1 MAGSPAARSR
11 AAARWQRDP
20 TMNDLPTPGLTR
32 RNTVDPVTLEVLR
45 NALEA
50 TADEMG
56 AVLKRTSF
64 SPNIKERM
72 DASCAVFDAQA
83 QLVAQAEHVPVHL
96 GSMLRSVEK
105 TVAAAGGLDDGDVV
119 IVNDPFTNGS
129 HLPDITVVAPVFTE
143 GRHIAYV
150 ATRAH
155 HADVGGMEPGS
166 MPGNSHEIYQEGLVI
181 PAVKLYR
188 GGELQDDVMRLI
200 LANVRTPEERRGDLN
215 AQLAS
220 LRIGE
225 RRIRELAQRYGAD
238 LVTAGFEAILDY
250 TERRMRRR
258 LAEFPPGTYR
268 GEDFLDDDGSS
279 DEPVRIAL
287 AITVTPEKLVLDFAG
302 SSPQRPGN
310 INAVAPMT
318 YSASFFAIKLLTDP
332 EIPVNAGTFR
342 NLELKIPEGSVL
354 AARHPAATC
363 AGNTETTQRIA
374 DTVLKV
380 CAQFAPDRV
389 PAASQGTMNTIAVG
403 GNDPRAKTPGGRP
416 YSYIETIG
424 GGQGGRPMGPGDDGI
439 QCNMTNTMNTPV
451 EALEIT
457 YPLRVERYE
466 LREGSAGAGKHR
478 GGNGLV
484 RAIRSLGHTARVSLQ
499 CERRRFAPYG
509 LQGGA
514 DAKPGHNYVVQGN
527 GQIRD
532 EPGKASLSLAPDEI
546 IVVETPGGG
555 GWGPP
560 AANSRTAD

>member
-1 MAGSPAARSR
+1 
-11 AAARWQRDP
+11 
-20 TMNDLPTPGLTR
+20 MNDLER
-32 RNTVDPVTLEVLR
+32 RNAVDPITLEVLR
-45 NALEA
+45 NALESI
-50 TADEMG
+50 ADEMG

-72 DASCAVFDAQA
+72 DASCAIFDAQA

-96 GSMLRSVEK
+96 GSMLRSVEA
-105 TVAAAGGLDDGDVV
+105 TVAAVGAVEDGDVV

-129 HLPDITVVAPVFTE
+129 HLPDITVVAPVFVDR
-143 GRHIAYV
+143 RHIAYV

-166 MPGNSHEIYQEGLVI
+166 MPGNSQEIYQEGLVI
-181 PAVKLYR
+181 PAVRLYR
-188 GGELQDDVMRLI
+188 RGELQDDVMRMI

-220 LRIGE
+220 LRAGE
-225 RRIRELAQRYGAD
+225 QRIRELAGRYRTE
-238 LVTAGFEAILDY
+238 LVTAGFAAILDY
-250 TERRMRRR
+250 AERRMRRR
-258 LAEFPPGTYR
+258 LAGFPPGTYR
-268 GEDFLDDDGSS
+268 GEDFLDDDGST
-279 DEPVRIAL
+279 DEPVRVSL
-287 AITVTPEKLVLDFAG
+287 AITVSPERIVLDFAG
-302 SSPQRPGN
+302 SSAQRPGN

-342 NLELKIPEGSVL
+342 NVELRIPEGSFL
-354 AARHPAATC
+354 AARPPAATC
-363 AGNTETTQRIA
+363 AGNTETTQRVA

-403 GNDPRAKTPGGRP
+403 GNDPRDGRP

-466 LREGSAGAGKHR
+466 LREGSAGTGKHR

-484 RAIRSLGHTARVSLQ
+484 RAIRSVGHTARVSLQ

-514 DAKPGHNYVVQGN
+514 DGQPGRNYVMRRDGA
-527 GQIRD
+527 IRD
-532 EPGKASLSLAPDEI
+532 EPGKASLSLGPDEI

-555 GWGPP
+555 GWGAP
-560 AANSRTAD
+560 

>member
-1 MAGSPAARSR
+1 
-11 AAARWQRDP
+11 
-20 TMNDLPTPGLTR
+20 
-32 RNTVDPVTLEVLR
+32 
-45 NALEA
+45 
-50 TADEMG
+50 
-56 AVLKRTSF
+56 
-64 SPNIKERM
+64 
-72 DASCAVFDAQA
+72 
-83 QLVAQAEHVPVHL
+83 
-96 GSMLRSVEK
+96 
-105 TVAAAGGLDDGDVV
+105 
-119 IVNDPFTNGS
+119 
-129 HLPDITVVAPVFTE
+129 
-143 GRHIAYV
+143 
-150 ATRAH
+150 
-155 HADVGGMEPGS
+155 
-166 MPGNSHEIYQEGLVI
+166 MPGNSREIYQEGLVI
-181 PAVKLYR
+181 PAVRLYR
-188 GGELQDDVMRLI
+188 RGELQDDVMRMI

-220 LRIGE
+220 LRVGE
-225 RRIRELAQRYGAD
+225 QRIRELAARYGIE
-238 LVTAGFEAILDY
+238 LVTTGFAAILDY
-250 TERRMRRR
+250 AERRMRRR

-268 GEDFLDDDGSS
+268 GEDFLDDDGNS
-279 DEPVRIAL
+279 DEPVRVSL
-287 AITVTPEKLVLDFAG
+287 AITVSPERLVLDFAG

-342 NLELKIPEGSVL
+342 NVELKIPEGSFL
-354 AARHPAATC
+354 AARPPAATC
-363 AGNTETTQRIA
+363 AGNTETTQRVA

-403 GNDPRAKTPGGRP
+403 GNDPRDGRP

-466 LREGSAGAGKHR
+466 LREGSAGVGKYR

-509 LQGGA
+509 LHGGA
-514 DAKPGHNYVVQGN
+514 DGKPGRNYVLQKDGAT
-527 GQIRD
+527 RE
-532 EPGKASLSLAPDEI
+532 EPGKASLSLGPDEI

-555 GWGPP
+555 GWGR
-560 AANSRTAD
+560 A